1 LSRDPDLRDARD
13 PEELGNAL
21 LIIRDDRREWPLSMV
36 YDRHRAIMDD
46 VVPYDPMPVDHSA
59 AYRAELEARAALGDR
74 FAISVLTTG
83 EPGDEAE

>member
-1 LSRDPDLRDARD
+1 
-13 PEELGNAL
+13 
-21 LIIRDDRREWPLSMV
+21 MV